1 MITLALIFVAY
12 WLPSLLAF
20 HRGHKNRLPI
30 LMVNFLLGWT
40 IFGWIVALIWAC
52 TGNTEPVTI
61 VVYR

>member
-30 LMVNFLLGWT
+30 LMVNFSLGMDYLRLDRGSHLGLHQQHRT
-40 IFGWIVALIWAC
+40 
-52 TGNTEPVTI
+52 
-61 VVYR
+61 